1 VVVLEVEDSAEEAL
15 AASVAAAGSAAEE
28 PEGVSDMARD
38 PQARV
43 EQLAARLEEKLGDNL
58 VTFCLYGPAVRHD
71 TREGDK
77 ALTTLLIVHDA
88 SPLGLRTIEEPIAD
102 WAKKGNPPPLVF
114 AEEGWRNSTD
124 VFPMEIEDMREA
136 HRILR
141 GTDPFVDVATT
152 REDLRTELERE
163 VRGKLLRLRTEFVA
177 TASNGK
183 ALEEL
188 LLDSVGTFFVLFRAV
203 LRLTG
208 EGPPQT
214 PKRLVR
220 ETAAVAGL
228 DAAAFDWVLDKLVGH
243 NVPSLKAYDTVG
255 DRYVEQIELLAKF
268 VDTYDTT
275 GAQQAPKPEN

>member
-1 VVVLEVEDSAEEAL
+1 
-15 AASVAAAGSAAEE
+15 
-28 PEGVSDMARD
+28 MAKD
-38 PQARV
+38 PHAKV
-43 EQLAARLEEKLGDNL
+43 EQLAAQLDEKLGDNL

-71 TREGDK
+71 TREGEK
-77 ALTTLLIVHDA
+77 ALTTLLIVRDA
-88 SPLGLRTIEEPIAD
+88 SPLGLRPIEEPIAD

-124 VFPMEIEDMREA
+124 VFPIEIEDMREA

-141 GTDPFVDVATT
+141 GRDPFADITTT
-152 REDLRTELERE
+152 RDDLRRELERE

-177 TASNGK
+177 TASKGK

-208 EGPPQT
+208 EEPPQT
-214 PKRLVR
+214 PKTLVR
-220 ETAAVAGL
+220 ETASVAGL
-228 DAAAFDWVLDKLVGH
+228 DATAFDWVLDKLVGH
-243 NVPSLKAYDTVG
+243 NVPSLRAYDPIG
-255 DRYVEQIELLAKF
+255 DRYVEQIERLATF

-275 GAQQAPKPEN
+275 GAQGAPQQES